1 MGQVVR
7 ALGAGVCLVL
17 ATAQVL
23 AQSAPPAA
31 AADGPD
37 WPARPY
43 GTADGARAVQ
53 GAESGDRAPALS
65 PGTYTDVLSAGER
78 KHYRVPLD
86 DRSNAYVSAVLA
98 PPPGGAVAATA
109 GMRIGL
115 ADAGGTTCSDRTDVT
130 FGADTPRPV
139 ADYATR
145 RIAPGRAC
153 QAEGEYVFTVEAIG
167 AGFGDGDGSGA
178 RKWPVEIR
186 FMLEPGLKAG
196 SSAPSTGPSDRGRSP
211 RPLQGA
217 PKGTEGGTGFND
229 ARAIGQGRWRDVL
242 NPGDS
247 HYYKVPLDWGQRLF
261 LDATFGYGGQDGD
274 GSDSPRDGRKVP
286 DGVQLALYNTARG
299 FVESVDADH
308 PDRSVTLD
316 TAPAAF
322 GNRTATPNEVGAM
335 RFSGWYYVR
344 VSLARS
350 VAAPT
355 PLTLGVGIEGEPAA
369 APPYDGDPRAAGF
382 GVTAVDRLG
391 AAAGTGTGSGGDSGD
406 STAMRIVGYSGI
418 GLGSALVLGLVA
430 WTAVA
435 RRSRAQAS
443 STPWNR

>member
-7 ALGAGVCLVL
+7 AVGAGVCLVL

-43 GTADGARAVQ
+43 ETADGARAVT
-53 GAESGDRAPALS
+53 GAASGDRAPSLS
-65 PGTYTDVLSAGER
+65 PGTYTDALSAGER
-78 KHYRVPLD
+78 KHYRVRLD

-98 PPPGGAVAATA
+98 PPPGDAVAATD
-109 GMRIGL
+109 GMRIEL
-115 ADAGGTTCSDRTDVT
+115 VDAGGTQCSDGTDVT
-130 FGADTPRPV
+130 FGGNTPRPV

-145 RIAPGRAC
+145 RIAPGRKC

-167 AGFGDGDGSGA
+167 AGSGA
-178 RKWPVEIR
+178 RKWPVEIG

-196 SSAPSTGPSDRGRSP
+196 SSAPSAEGPGQGRTP
-211 RPLQGA
+211 QPPQGA
-217 PKGTEGGTGFND
+217 PKGAEGGTGFND
-229 ARAIGQGRWRDVL
+229 ARAIGHGRWRDVL
-242 NPGDS
+242 NPGGS

-261 LDATFGYGGQDGD
+261 LDATFGYGGRDGD
-274 GSDSPRDGRKVP
+274 GSDSPRDGQKVP
-286 DGVQLALYNTARG
+286 DGVQIALYNTARG

-322 GNRTATPNEVGAM
+322 DNRVVSRNEVGAM

-344 VSLARS
+344 VSLARD
-350 VAAPT
+350 VAAPV
-355 PLTLGVGIEGEPAA
+355 PLTLGVGIEGEPAE
-369 APPYDGDPRAAGF
+369 APPYDGDPLAAGF
-382 GVTAVDRLG
+382 GVTPGDRLG
-391 AAAGTGTGSGGDSGD
+391 ARAGGPAGDSD
-406 STAMRIVGYSGI
+406 RSATMRIVGYSGI
-418 GLGSALVLGLVA
+418 GLGSALVLGLAA
-430 WTAVA
+430 WTAVS
-435 RRSRAQAS
+435 RRSRS
-443 STPWNR
+443 TTPPTPWNP

>member
-1 MGQVVR
+1 MR
-7 ALGAGVCLVL
+7 AVGAGICLVL

-37 WPARPY
+37 RPPRPY
-43 GTADGARAVQ
+43 GTADGARAVT
-53 GAESGDRAPALS
+53 GAASGDRAPSLS

-86 DRSNAYVSAVLA
+86 DRSHAYVSAVLA
-98 PPPGGAVAATA
+98 PPPGGTVAATD

-115 ADAGGTTCSDRTDVT
+115 ADPGGTRCSDGTDVT

-145 RIAPGRAC
+145 RIGPGRGC

-167 AGFGDGDGSGA
+167 ADFGDGDRSGASEGSGA
-178 RKWPVEIR
+178 RTWPVEIR

-196 SSAPSTGPSDRGRSP
+196 SSAPSADGPGRGRSP
-211 RPLQGA
+211 QLPQGA
-217 PKGTEGGTGFND
+217 PKGAEGGTGFND
-229 ARAIGQGRWRDVL
+229 ARALGQGRWRDEL

-247 HYYKVPLDWGQRLF
+247 RYYKVPLDWGQRLF
-261 LDATFGYGGQDGD
+261 LDATFGYGGGDGD
-274 GSDSPRDGRKVP
+274 GSGSPRDGQKVP

-316 TAPAAF
+316 TAPVAF
-322 GNRTATPNEVGAM
+322 DNRIVKGNEVGAM

-344 VSLARS
+344 VSLARD
-350 VAAPT
+350 VAGPT

-369 APPYDGDPRAAGF
+369 APPYDGDPLAAGF
-382 GVTAVDRLG
+382 GVTAGDRLG
-391 AAAGTGTGSGGDSGD
+391 VRASGPAGDSGG
-406 STAMRIVGYSGI
+406 SAAMRIVGYSGI
-418 GLGSALVLGLVA
+418 GLGTALVLGLVG

-435 RRSRAQAS
+435 RRSRAQAAN
-443 STPWNR
+443 PWER